1 MIWNLEVI
9 VAIIGSLGAAGIV
22 LWQLADPDRRRKETR
37 ERKDNTDAIVEEVR
51 QTRNKDD

>member
-1 MIWNLEVI
+1 MIWNFEVI

-22 LWQLADPDRRRKETR
+22 LWQLADASRRRKER
-37 ERKDNTDAIVEEVR
+37 GERNDSTDPIVEEVR

>member
-1 MIWNLEVI
+1 MIWSFEVI

-22 LWQLADPDRRRKETR
+22 LWQWADSGRHRKETR
-37 ERKDNTDAIVEEVR
+37 ARNDNADAIVEEVR